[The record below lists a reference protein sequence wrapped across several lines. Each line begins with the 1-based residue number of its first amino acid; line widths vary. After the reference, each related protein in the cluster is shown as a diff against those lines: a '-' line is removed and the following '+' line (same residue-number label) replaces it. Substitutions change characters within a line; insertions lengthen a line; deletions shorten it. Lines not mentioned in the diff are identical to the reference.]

1 MTAPPLPHP
10 ALQRPAGAAR
20 PPASLGGE
28 FGTMTPRPARTVP
41 AHPGESHKAIDVTA
55 SRF

>member
-20 PPASLGGE
+20 TPESFVEHWHHETQA
-28 FGTMTPRPARTVP
+28 GTHRPRSPW
-41 AHPGESHKAIDVTA
+41 
-55 SRF
+55 